1 MTSTNPVATIFAW
14 SGALRKRGE
23 LDGNEALCAF
33 ADRLEKVEVKED
45 EIAEFMPSV
54 LKKLSWLD
62 SEDLLKRMLS
72 LEFNRLI
79 EYYKDAPELDYVP
92 EKEKSKREKRAKVKY
107 DNTRDKDCR
116 TAEEGYERV
125 FVNAGKADG
134 FFAPSLIEL
143 LNRNTHGERVD
154 LCRIDLL
161 SNYSLFDVKAGD
173 AKRVVKALKNADFFG
188 KRIYAEVASLDKN
201 YASETEGTEV
211 KLNRKERR
219 RQQFSSKERFGER
232 RGGGKKSFRDERDE
246 RRTRRDNE
254 RGFKKGDKGSAKGAK
269 KVVHGNFD
277 KFKKK
282 KGERK
287 L

>member
-1 MTSTNPVATIFAW
+1 M
-14 SGALRKRGE
+14 
-23 LDGNEALCAF
+23 
-33 ADRLEKVEVKED
+33 
-45 EIAEFMPSV
+45 
-54 LKKLSWLD
+54 
-62 SEDLLKRMLS
+62 
-72 LEFNRLI
+72 
-79 EYYKDAPELDYVP
+79 
-92 EKEKSKREKRAKVKY
+92 
-107 DNTRDKDCR
+107 
-116 TAEEGYERV
+116 

-154 LCRIDLL
+154 LGRIDLL

-232 RGGGKKSFRDERDE
+232 RGGGKKGFRDERDE

-269 KVVHGNFD
+269 KVAHGNFD

-282 KGERK
+282 KGERS
-287 L
+287 

>member
-1 MTSTNPVATIFAW
+1 M
-14 SGALRKRGE
+14 
-23 LDGNEALCAF
+23 
-33 ADRLEKVEVKED
+33 
-45 EIAEFMPSV
+45 
-54 LKKLSWLD
+54 
-62 SEDLLKRMLS
+62 
-72 LEFNRLI
+72 
-79 EYYKDAPELDYVP
+79 
-92 EKEKSKREKRAKVKY
+92 
-107 DNTRDKDCR
+107 
-116 TAEEGYERV
+116 

-154 LCRIDLL
+154 LGRIDLL

-269 KVVHGNFD
+269 KVAHGNFD

-282 KGERK
+282 KGERS
-287 L
+287 